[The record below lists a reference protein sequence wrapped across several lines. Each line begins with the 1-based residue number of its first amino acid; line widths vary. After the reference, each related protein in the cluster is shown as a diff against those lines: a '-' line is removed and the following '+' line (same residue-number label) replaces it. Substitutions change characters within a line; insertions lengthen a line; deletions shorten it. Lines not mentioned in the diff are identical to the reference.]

1 MRLLTAF
8 LSLLLALGPSALAQ
22 SLYADPIAR
31 APGDV
36 LTVVLAERTTA
47 LRQSDYDDLAQ
58 SAYSGSATTGGTI
71 AGSFSLD
78 ANYTSNASAANR
90 TAQSDLLQ
98 GTLTV
103 LVTGT
108 DEAGNLQVEGE
119 RQLNVNGVG
128 HRLRV
133 AGLVRPRDIRSGNVI
148 YSYQIANADVVYR
161 QDGLRHRFFSP
172 GTLVKIGAAALLVAA
187 VVFGAN
193 QVASAEAPT
202 LELPAE

>member
-1 MRLLTAF
+1 M
-8 LSLLLALGPSALAQ
+8 
-22 SLYADPIAR
+22 
-31 APGDV
+31 

-47 LRQSDYDDLAQ
+47 QRQSGYDDQAQ
-58 SAYSGSATTGGTI
+58 GGYGGSATTGGSI

-78 ANYTSNASAANR
+78 ANYTSNASATNR

-108 DEAGNLQVEGE
+108 DEAGNLQIEGE
-119 RQLNVNGVG
+119 RRLNVNGVG
-128 HRLRV
+128 HRLSV
-133 AGLVRPRDIRSGNVI
+133 AGLVRPSDIRSGNVI

-161 QDGLRHRFFSP
+161 QDGLRNRFFSP

-193 QVASAEAPT
+193 QLASADAPVV
-202 LELPAE
+202 ELPAE